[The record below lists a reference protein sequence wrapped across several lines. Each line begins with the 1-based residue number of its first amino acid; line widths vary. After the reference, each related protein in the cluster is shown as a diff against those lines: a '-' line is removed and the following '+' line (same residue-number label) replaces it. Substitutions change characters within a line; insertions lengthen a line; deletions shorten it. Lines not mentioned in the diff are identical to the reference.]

1 MPNNSCWHSHFSRP
15 PTHRKKN
22 WLLFISF
29 SGTDNEKKKKTVT
42 RAEIKLPRCPVS
54 LGLLNR
60 AIVPCA
66 NVKAASSRC
75 TLISSVQHQLS
86 FSSSRFLNIHTH
98 KQFFAQFFF
107 LLLFTHL
114 GMKRVM
120 NNRCV
125 LLTAFAQEV
134 RDRVCNNLRKTL
146 SFCKCGMRF
155 CELLLRNW
163 TFLGNNFIL
172 EVEEERG
179 VRSEEP
185 SGQRS

>member
-1 MPNNSCWHSHFSRP
+1 M
-15 PTHRKKN
+15 
-22 WLLFISF
+22 
-29 SGTDNEKKKKTVT
+29 
-42 RAEIKLPRCPVS
+42 
-54 LGLLNR
+54 
-60 AIVPCA
+60 
-66 NVKAASSRC
+66 
-75 TLISSVQHQLS
+75 
-86 FSSSRFLNIHTH
+86 
-98 KQFFAQFFF
+98 
-107 LLLFTHL
+107 
-114 GMKRVM
+114 M
-120 NNRCV
+120 NYRCV

-134 RDRVCNNLRKTL
+134 RDRVCNNLSKTLLVL